1 VTFAGTGSGADVAPV
16 ISGFESMF
24 VTAGF
29 SDNAV
34 QSFAS
39 TTGLSTV
46 TVGGTNSFTASSLAA
61 GVALTVGQ
69 ASTASNTIGA
79 FSGSRITFGQT
90 AAVANPTVATDTQ
103 TVNLVRGSTVTLAL
117 PGVETINLNQS
128 STVAATSFTLS
139 VDTNIAGV
147 ANANPVTINLA
158 GGIAGTQTDTAGV
171 STTVRNVTF
180 ASGGL
185 QTNVAVLNA
194 GSFVSGALIMGP
206 GSRVGTTA
214 MTVTG
219 GGGNDTI
226 IMRNSNDVLT
236 AGAGTDTLNVVANV
250 VSGGILVDLTSTTD
264 QVQLG
269 FTAGGAQTGFEYID
283 LGGVTGSF
291 GADITGRSTAVNSIT
306 GTTNGDNITGG
317 SGSDTIIGGTGADTI
332 NVVSGADRVRYTAAG
347 QTFSHEAGISSTTGL
362 PGRINGTLLSG
373 IDLIS
378 GMGPGDI
385 VDVSGTGTF
394 TAIGFNYGLRTTGLL
409 GTAAAATE
417 SFALIRGAYTGTGL
431 WTFSSTGP
439 DLLLQWDN
447 NGTTGNSGDNTTGS
461 GVEAVVLVGAAG
473 TGATSAVTGIT
484 ANSAGLILLV

>member
-1 VTFAGTGSGADVAPV
+1 
-16 ISGFESMF
+16 
-24 VTAGF
+24 
-29 SDNAV
+29 
-34 QSFAS
+34 
-39 TTGLSTV
+39 
-46 TVGGTNSFTASSLAA
+46 
-61 GVALTVGQ
+61 
-69 ASTASNTIGA
+69 
-79 FSGSRITFGQT
+79 
-90 AAVANPTVATDTQ
+90 
-103 TVNLVRGSTVTLAL
+103 
-117 PGVETINLNQS
+117 
-128 STVAATSFTLS
+128 
-139 VDTNIAGV
+139 
-147 ANANPVTINLA
+147 VTINLA

-194 GSFVSGALIMGP
+194 GSFVSGALIMDP

-214 MTVTG
+214 MTISG

-283 LGGVTGSF
+283 LGGVTGNF
-291 GADITGRSTAVNSIT
+291 GADITGRSTAVNQIT
-306 GTTNGDNITGG
+306 GTANGDNITGG

-347 QTFSHEAGISSTTGL
+347 QTFSQEAGIAPTTGL
-362 PGRINGTLLSG
+362 PGGINGTLISG

-385 VDVSGTGTF
+385 IDISSITGTS
-394 TAIGFNYGLRTTGLL
+394 TAIGFNYGLRTTGLS

-439 DLLLQWDN
+439 DLLLEWDN
-447 NGTTGNSGDNTTGS
+447 NGTGGAGGS

-473 TGATSAVTGIT
+473 TGATPAVTGIT
-484 ANSAGLILLV
+484 ANSSGLILLV